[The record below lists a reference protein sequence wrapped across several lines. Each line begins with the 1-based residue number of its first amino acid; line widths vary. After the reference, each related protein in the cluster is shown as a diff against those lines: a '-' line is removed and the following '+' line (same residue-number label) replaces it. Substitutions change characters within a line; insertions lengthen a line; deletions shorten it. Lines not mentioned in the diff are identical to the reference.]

1 MAKYTIDIPKPC
13 SEDWNQMTPLE
24 KGRHCAVCEKTIL
37 DFSNYTKQ
45 ELIRHIK
52 QEGKICGRVPTKYLD
67 IELNESTVNRG
78 IGLRGLVAA
87 TINLLVLTTATN
99 AQAQVKN
106 SVEQSE
112 QQKGNSSDNIEVP
125 VLPTQPLKRIVTG
138 ELIDEEG
145 LGLPGAIV
153 MINGTDHGV
162 VANFDGQFAIEIP
175 EEIKDVKLCFS
186 FIGTEERIKEIT
198 NFEKPVVIRLRGILG
213 DEEKIITTG
222 GIIVKK
228 KKRWLFF

>member
-45 ELIRHIK
+45 ELIQHIK
-52 QEGKICGRVPTKYLD
+52 REGKICGRVPAKYLN
-67 IELNESTVNRG
+67 IELTESTANRG

-87 TINLLVLTTATN
+87 IINLLVLTTATS

-112 QQKGNSSDNIEVP
+112 QQKGDSSDNIEVT

-138 ELIDEEG
+138 QIVDEEG
-145 LGLPGAIV
+145 LGLPGAAV
-153 MINGTDHGV
+153 Y
-162 VANFDGQFAIEIP
+162 IE
-175 EEIKDVKLCFS
+175 
-186 FIGTEERIKEIT
+186 GTEYKTSSDFNGFFKLELSLDFDVSKNVILQYIGFEDQLLNVERLLASKNEVIIMKE
-198 NFEKPVVIRLRGILG
+198 FALG
-213 DEEKIITTG
+213 EV
-222 GIIVKK
+222 IVKK
-228 KKRWLFF
+228 KKKWLFF

>member
-1 MAKYTIDIPKPC
+1 MAKYTINIPKPC

-45 ELIRHIK
+45 ELIQHIK
-52 QEGKICGRVPTKYLD
+52 QEGKICGRVPAKYLD

-87 TINLLVLTTATN
+87 TINLLVLTTAANT
-99 AQAQVKN
+99 QAQVKN

-112 QQKGNSSDNIEVP
+112 QQKGNSSDNIEVT

-138 ELIDEEG
+138 QIVDEEG

-186 FIGTEERIKEIT
+186 FIETEERNKEIT